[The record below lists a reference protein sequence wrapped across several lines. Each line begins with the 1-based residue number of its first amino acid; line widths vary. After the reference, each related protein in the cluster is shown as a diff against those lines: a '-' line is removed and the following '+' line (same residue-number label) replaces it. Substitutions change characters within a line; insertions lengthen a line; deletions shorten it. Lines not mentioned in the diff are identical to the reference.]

1 MEILLSIPGQAIVIK
16 IGIGLITR
24 SCRIAHNA
32 ALAVGSQ
39 G

>member
-1 MEILLSIPGQAIVIK
+1 MEILLDIPGQAILTE
-16 IGIGLITR
+16 IGIGQVTR